1 MIELWLSL
9 LMLMLGAMA
18 MLYGLAKRHNVL
30 GLPVMLIAFVSLPVW
45 VLLGYWQL
53 GEPGLVAEQQQQKA
67 VEASTKTLVDQLE
80 VRLAQQSDDI
90 EGWMMLGHSH
100 STLDNWRRAAQAYER
115 AYQLDQN
122 NPIIM
127 LALAESLAE
136 AEQGVY
142 NLRAQALIST
152 ARRLAPKNLDILW
165 ASALVSRQNGDLDQ
179 AFADLSAMQSLLVD
193 DSEEWQVIDNLLKE
207 LNKIRLKLES

>member
-9 LMLMLGAMA
+9 LVLILAAMA
-18 MLYGLAKRHNVL
+18 LLYGLAKRHKLL
-30 GLPVMLIAFVSLPVW
+30 GLPIMLIAFVSLPVM

-67 VEASTKTLVDQLE
+67 IEASTQTLVDQLE
-80 VRLAQQSDDI
+80 ARLADQPDDI

-100 STLDNWRRAAQAYER
+100 GTLENWRRASQAYDR

-122 NPIIM
+122 NPMIM

-142 NLRAQALIST
+142 NLRAQALVST
-152 ARRLAPKNLDILW
+152 ARRLAPNNLDILW

-179 AFADLSAMQSLLVD
+179 AFADLSAMQSLLVK
-193 DSEEWQVIDNLLKE
+193 DSEESQVIDNLLKE
-207 LNKIRLKLES
+207 LEKIRSKL